1 MSRCYPYHGPP
12 NANKGEALDELIKLR
27 KDKDETKLKRIKL
40 RKECSRST
48 ETEKC
53 DKTVK
58 KNDFQEKKKKKR
70 KNDFNGGHLSKA
82 VVEESDQVDSSDL
95 TQEDEQP
102 TISNN
107 KKRRLH
113 EVEPLSNDGDKE
125 RRKIRIRI
133 PNIGFGKHS
142 FKPCRELPLAIPES
156 RNETKRC
163 GLALKQCQELPLAT
177 QVSSKESKRHEAQKL
192 FPKQGR
198 ELPLAMQESNKFES
212 NEPRKLCLKLSPEL
226 LKQRQEL
233 PLAPQVSSK
242 ESKRHEAQKLFLNQA
257 RELPLAMQE
266 SNKFESNE
274 ARKLCLKLSPE
285 LLKQRQELPLAPQV
299 SSREIKRDEARKLP
313 LKTSRGLPLAVQES
327 NKSKRNEAQKLFL
340 KPSRELP
347 LAPQAS
353 SREIKTGEAQKLCLK
368 TSRELP
374 LAIQE
379 SNKSKRNEAQ
389 KLCLKPSQELLKQ
402 HQELPLAP
410 HANNRESKRCEA
422 QKLCFKPAREL
433 PLAIQKSNKSKSDE
447 AQKLCLKPAQELSLA
462 VQESN
467 KSKSDEAQK
476 LCLKQ
481 SQELLKQRQGLP
493 LAPHASNKESK
504 RCEAQKLCLKP
515 VRELPLAIQENN
527 KSKSNEAQKLDL
539 EQQERR
545 ESKRVSKTSLCVDDD
560 SIQRP
565 DYLYRKLIEHW
576 VLPKI
581 DREHNDFE
589 DEWLIGPKQENRQES
604 RIHEVANVVSCSMSS
619 SLWPK
624 AHYLPEADMFALP
637 YTVPF

>member
-226 LKQRQEL
+226 LKQRQ
-233 PLAPQVSSK
+233 K
-242 ESKRHEAQKLFLNQA
+242 
-257 RELPLAMQE
+257 
-266 SNKFESNE
+266 
-274 ARKLCLKLSPE
+274 
-285 LLKQRQELPLAPQV
+285 LPLAPQV

-347 LAPQAS
+347 LAPQSS
-353 SREIKTGEAQKLCLK
+353 SREIKTGEAQKPCLK

-422 QKLCFKPAREL
+422 QKLGFKPAREL

-462 VQESN
+462 IQESN